1 MMQAKRRDPGLPNYS
16 GMGASPRE
24 KAKFLDR
31 VKLTILEEEHS
42 IWPGYDLRAVLLSFQ
57 VASQGH
63 GQHREER
70 WNCCRV
76 DCLTDTH
83 AARTTT
89 SIDQGWRAPPRVH
102 HVHILPKMARKRK
115 GCHGPD

>member
-42 IWPGYDLRAVLLSFQ
+42 IWPGYDLRAVLLTFQ
-57 VASQGH
+57 GCLAGLWPAPGGKMELQG
-63 GQHREER
+63 G
-70 WNCCRV
+70 
-76 DCLTDTH
+76 
-83 AARTTT
+83 
-89 SIDQGWRAPPRVH
+89 
-102 HVHILPKMARKRK
+102 LP
-115 GCHGPD
+115 H